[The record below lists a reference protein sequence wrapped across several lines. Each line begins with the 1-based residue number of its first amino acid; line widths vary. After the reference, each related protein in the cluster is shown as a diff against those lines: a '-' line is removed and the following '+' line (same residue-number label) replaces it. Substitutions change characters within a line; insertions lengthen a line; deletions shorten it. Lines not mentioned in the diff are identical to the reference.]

1 MLFGRVEGWE
11 FLLLLGVIG
20 LLIFHW
26 NRFLFLFSKNF
37 RLSTRAAA
45 LLKFRKQDREFL
57 YTSQ

>member
-26 NRFLFLFSKNF
+26 NRFLFLLNKHF

-45 LLKFRKQDREFL
+45 PLKFRKQDREFL
-57 YTSQ
+57 YASQ